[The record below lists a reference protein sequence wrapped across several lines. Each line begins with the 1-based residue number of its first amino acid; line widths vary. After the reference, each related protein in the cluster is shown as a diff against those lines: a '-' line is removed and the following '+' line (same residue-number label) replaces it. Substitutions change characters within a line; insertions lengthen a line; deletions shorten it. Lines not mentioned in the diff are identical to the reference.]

1 MQNVTSVRCGDL
13 MSTINMRMVVS
24 FVRPGTTKVRVRR
37 TITST
42 VQLYSLR
49 TLVVVVVVGSRTVQS
64 VQYVTPL

>member
-42 VQLYSLR
+42 GTVQLYSLR

-64 VQYVTPL
+64 V